1 MTSISISTDVGIDAS
16 PKSKFSEQW
25 YGKQMNAQM
34 AQIAIKARAI
44 MIIHVGVSSL
54 SFPSLFE
61 IQEFQEFVLF
71 VSIMFCMYV

>member
-34 AQIAIKARAI
+34 AHININARAI

-54 SFPSLFE
+54 SFPSFE

-71 VSIMFCMYV
+71 VSIMYWIYV